1 MYCLDIEIYVSIS
14 IIYMSR
20 DIWDPATYARFADER
35 SRPFRELIARVGAD
49 KPDYVV
55 DAGCGS
61 GELTLELSRRWPG
74 ATVEGFD
81 SSPAMIAKARELRL
95 PPTAPAAQAQA
106 STPPVSTPPVSSAPT
121 GGPGGLPRFT
131 VADVTTWRPDRRVDV
146 FVSNAVL
153 QWVPSHR
160 DVLEHWVDALNPGG
174 WLAFQVPGNFDAPSH
189 LAIRELCGS
198 PAWSERLGDFDRG
211 SPVGEPG
218 DYLDQLATGGC
229 SVEVWETT
237 YTHVLRGEHAVL
249 DWISGTALRPIFDRL
264 SDDERGR
271 FVADLS
277 GRLDQ
282 AYPAKEYG
290 TPFPFRRIFV
300 VARKDDQA

>member
-1 MYCLDIEIYVSIS
+1 
-14 IIYMSR
+14 MSR

-49 KPDYVV
+49 RPDYVV

-81 SSPAMIAKARELRL
+81 SSPAMITKARELRL
-95 PPTAPAAQAQA
+95 TPPAPPTTAGGASASAGSAGGASAGGGSAA
-106 STPPVSTPPVSSAPT
+106 V
-121 GGPGGLPRFT
+121 GGPGGLPRFA

-146 FVSNAVL
+146 LVSNAVL

-160 DVLEHWVDALNPGG
+160 DVLDHWVDALNPGG

-189 LAIRELCGS
+189 QAVRELCGS

-218 DYLDQLATGGC
+218 DYLDQLAVGGC
-229 SVEVWETT
+229 EVDVWETT
-237 YTHVLRGEHAVL
+237 YIHVLRGENAVL

-264 SDDERGR
+264 ADDERAR

-277 GRLDQ
+277 ELLDR
-282 AYPAKEYG
+282 AYPAKDYG

-300 VARKDDQA
+300 VARKADQA

>member
-1 MYCLDIEIYVSIS
+1 
-14 IIYMSR
+14 MSR

-35 SRPFRELIARVGAD
+35 SRPFHDLIARVGAD

-55 DAGCGS
+55 DAGCGT
-61 GELTLELSRRWPG
+61 GELTLELARRWPG

-81 SSPAMIAKARELRL
+81 SSPAMIAKARELSL
-95 PPTAPAAQAQA
+95 TPSGAGGADAAPSVAVGA
-106 STPPVSTPPVSSAPT
+106 
-121 GGPGGLPRFT
+121 PGGLPRFT

-146 FVSNAVL
+146 LVSNAVL

-174 WLAFQVPGNFDAPSH
+174 WLAFQVPGNFNAPSH
-189 LAIRELCGS
+189 LAIRELCRS

-211 SPVGEPG
+211 GIVAEPG
-218 DYLDQLATGGC
+218 DYLDQLAAGGC
-229 SVEVWETT
+229 RADAWETT
-237 YTHVLRGEHAVL
+237 YIHVLQGENAVL
-249 DWISGTALRPIFDRL
+249 NWISGTALRPIFDRL
-264 SDDERGR
+264 TDDERGR
-271 FVADLS
+271 FVADLAES
-277 GRLDQ
+277 LDR

-300 VARKDDQA
+300 VARKEDLV